1 MAKTIKWGS
10 GPDMINE
17 AAALIAKAT
26 AGLARVNVTEVAD
39 FLLKP
44 IIVSVEQQLK
54 QQAQGNVFVIEVPFA
69 KPWHNFVAQS
79 LRSQKLSDGRPV
91 LEALSV
97 DKGKETSNIVDL
109 YPTLATVAG
118 NAEAA
123 QQIRQILADVQ
134 SLVQMALLQNRNIY
148 LVVQRRE
155 SLPEELEFFSP
166 KVLSLPRF
174 TPELFNSACHAFFD
188 GLQVAVSV
196 GAGDRAWISHVE
208 PTDFLINTSVT
219 DEKIASSIR
228 STVEHRLR
236 QLASGLSPAPLEKF
250 NGIDAIIGWAGEL
263 KAAIDNTDPEAGW
276 SGVVHGALFESR
288 DALYVREI
296 AKAMADHCGF
306 AFVSA
311 SILDLLQGRDVI
323 RALFDR
329 AWTHAPA
336 VLFIEN
342 FEELTDT
349 RQFVGR
355 TQEQQ
360 GLGAIRNALLKQ
372 IENFRP
378 SEPVVIIGSTVAH
391 RHLDAEYRLPGR
403 LERVFVVPKPSQKAM
418 AALFKEAL
426 EDHLHDIS
434 DDAFVK
440 LGQFASAMGDIRL
453 IKMYVAHAARQA
465 RKEKRQISF
474 EDLRDAILRGT
485 AEGGDDVE
493 HTALMREQ
501 VAYHEGGHAAM
512 GILNDGGKQIPEYA
526 TIVPSA
532 DAGGFVL
539 FSLDDRQKLRTYQD
553 CLNDLRRS
561 LASRAVEE
569 IKYGIT
575 AVSTGA
581 GGGRGSDLHSASV
594 NAMAIFAVYG
604 FSPDPND
611 PSQSGK
617 CLLVDPG
624 EHPLDPKDWAR
635 DPVISAHARKLL
647 NDVYLETRS
656 TLQEHWG
663 LVERIALR
671 LMSDDVLD
679 SAALDA
685 IYSDYEKSRS
695 VA

>member
-1 MAKTIKWGS
+1 MAKTIKWAS
-10 GPDMINE
+10 SPRMIE
-17 AAALIAKAT
+17 DAAALIAKAT
-26 AGLARVNVTEVAD
+26 AGQARVNVTEVVD

-44 IIVSVEQQLK
+44 IIVNVEKQLK

-79 LRSQKLSDGRPV
+79 LRSQKLSDGSPI
-91 LEALSV
+91 LETLSM
-97 DKGKETSNIVDL
+97 DEGKEIPNIVDL
-109 YPTLATVAG
+109 YPALATVAG
-118 NAEAA
+118 SAEVA
-123 QQIRQILADVQ
+123 QQIRQYLAEVQ
-134 SLVQMALLQNRNIY
+134 SLVQVTLLQNRNIY

-174 TPELFNSACHAFFD
+174 TADLFKSACHAFFD
-188 GLQVAVSV
+188 GLQVTVSV

-208 PTDFLINTSVT
+208 PTDFLINTSVA
-219 DEKIASSIR
+219 DEKISSSIR

-236 QLASGLSPAPLEKF
+236 QLASGLSPAPLGKF
-250 NGIDAIIGWAGEL
+250 NGIDAIVGWADEL
-263 KAAIDNTDPEAGW
+263 KCAVGSIDPDEGW
-276 SGVVHGALFESR
+276 NGVVHGALFESR

-306 AFVSA
+306 AFISA

-323 RALFDR
+323 RVLFDR

-342 FEELTDT
+342 FEELVDT

-360 GLGAIRNALLKQ
+360 GLGAIRNALLRQ

-378 SEPVVIIGSTVAH
+378 SEPVVVIGSTVAH

-418 AALFKEAL
+418 AALFKEAV
-426 EDHLHDIS
+426 EEHPHSIS

-440 LGQFASAMGDIRL
+440 LGQFASSMGDIRL

-465 RKEKRQISF
+465 RKEERQISF

-485 AEGGDDVE
+485 AEGGDDAG
-493 HTALMREQ
+493 HTELMREQ
-501 VAYHEGGHAAM
+501 IAYHEGGHAAM
-512 GILNDGGKQIPEYA
+512 GILNDGGKQMPEYA

-539 FSLDDRQKLRTYQD
+539 FSLDDQQKLRTYQD
-553 CLNDLRRS
+553 CINDLRRS

-569 IKYGIT
+569 IKYGIS

-581 GGGRGSDLHSASV
+581 GGGKGSDLHKASI

-611 PSQSGK
+611 PEQSGR

-624 EHPLDPKDWAR
+624 DPLDPKDWAL
-635 DPVISAHARKLL
+635 DPVINAHARKLL
-647 NDVYLETRS
+647 NDVYLETRN

-663 LVERIALR
+663 LVERIAKR
-671 LMSDDVLD
+671 LISDDVLD
-679 SAALDA
+679 SAALGA
-685 IYSDYEKSRS
+685 IYNDYVKSRPF
-695 VA
+695 A